1 MDVRTIFNGFV
12 GMTIVVL
19 GGCSDPA
26 PPSSGVSPSLDT
38 PPSSGVNNVTL
49 GGTAVKGIISL
60 GNVVAEELNA
70 DGTVL
75 AQVGSATTGADGR
88 YSLTVSSAYL
98 GGPIKVTVSADENT
112 QMKCDVVE
120 GCGARVDGLED
131 ILNPTAVD
139 FGEWYKPGDLNMMAL
154 VAEAAANHT
163 VKVNITPY
171 TDLAAN
177 YALAATHSG
186 IASRA
191 LDTGSLT
198 SGGIYN
204 ANSEVSDLLNLDIL
218 NTQPV
223 DITDISA
230 VIGGDPTEVVY
241 AAVSAAVLRSNE
253 TAGTVGS
260 PDVNAALG
268 DLSNSFNG
276 GTIVAGDMQDI
287 IDGASSV
294 LDQVGGIGNIA
305 DISGILAALQADIDA
320 ANGGN
325 DGGNGND
332 GGIIDPAPSDTA
344 DATELV
350 KVKAFVGDVRTWGTV
365 IKNETGV
372 NGGAFD
378 VQTGLISAAADL
390 SMDFL
395 FGPAFFASAEVM
407 EMHFHGRNTSPNL
420 TDYVTGGATDP
431 QFTAGTIA
439 KSSNIITIT
448 EGVIDGVTVN
458 MSMKFPEDG
467 EVLALGSSFTIEIVS
482 ASFESAAT
490 DAYINSGKVTFNLAS
505 EYTID
510 WAAIDQGNAVMPG
523 VLGGSVNWDTTMTQ
537 KQDDL
542 GTPLETEVT
551 FAGTLA
557 TRFVNPSAVS
567 GAADDLSEIIPGT
580 VTISGDISDTAG
592 NKFAARFTFNI
603 ADVELLAATGMLD
616 SAVPKLGLDFT
627 MQLAGLPEVSVNI
640 NGSKTGL
647 EEGVAKTTITYGGR
661 RIVITSD
668 LAVSSVD
675 GVDGIAAIGDAT
687 ITNQDGVTMRFDGNL
702 EALEGDVLFNGVS
715 YATISKMDNGASKI
729 TYSDGTFEIL

>member
-1 MDVRTIFNGFV
+1 MDVRTIFNGLL

-26 PPSSGVSPSLDT
+26 PPSSGV
-38 PPSSGVNNVTL
+38 NNVTL
-49 GGTAVKGIISL
+49 GGTAAKGIISL
-60 GNVVAEELNA
+60 GNVVAEELKT

-88 YSLTVSSAYL
+88 YSLSVSSAYL

-131 ILNPTAVD
+131 ILNPTVVD

-177 YALAATHSG
+177 YALATSHAK
-186 IASRA
+186 IASRTV
-191 LDTGSLT
+191 DTGSLT

-204 ANSEVSDLLNLDIL
+204 ANSEVSDLLNIDIL

-241 AAVSAAVLRSNE
+241 AAVSAAVLRSSE
-253 TAGTVGS
+253 TAGGT
-260 PDVNAALG
+260 PNVNAALG

-276 GTIVAGDMQDI
+276 GTIVTGDMQDI
-287 IDGASSV
+287 IDSASNV

-325 DGGNGND
+325 GGGSNG
-332 GGIIDPAPSDTA
+332 GGIIDPTPSNTA
-344 DATELV
+344 DAADLV

-372 NGGAFD
+372 NGGPFEI
-378 VQTGLISAAADL
+378 QTGLISAAADL

-420 TDYVTGGATDP
+420 TDYTTGGATDP
-431 QFTAGTIA
+431 QFMTGTIA
-439 KSSNIITIT
+439 KSGNIITIT
-448 EGVIDGVTVN
+448 DGVIDGVTVN
-458 MSMKFPEDG
+458 MSMKFPADG
-467 EVLALGSSFTIEIVS
+467 EVLALGSSFSIEIVS

-505 EYTID
+505 EYIID
-510 WAAIDQGNAVMPG
+510 WTAIDQGNAVIPSI
-523 VLGGSVNWDTTMTQ
+523 LGGSVNWDTTMIQ
-537 KQDDL
+537 KQDDF
-542 GTPLETEVT
+542 GTPLEAEIT
-551 FAGTLA
+551 FAGTLS

-580 VTISGDISDTAG
+580 LTINGDVSDTAG
-592 NKFAARFTFNI
+592 NKFGARFTFNI
-603 ADVELLAATGMLD
+603 VDVELLAAAGMLD
-616 SAVPKLGLDFT
+616 SAVPKIGLDFT
-627 MQLAGLPEVSVNI
+627 MQLAGLLAGLPEVSVNI
-640 NGSKTGL
+640 NGSQTGL
-647 EEGVAKTTITYGGR
+647 EEGTAKTTITYGGR

-675 GVDGIAAIGDAT
+675 GVDNIAAIGDAA
-687 ITNQDGVTMRFDGNL
+687 ISNQDGVTMSFDGNL
-702 EALEGDVLFNGVS
+702 EALEGDVLFNNVS

-729 TYSDGTFEIL
+729 TYIDGTFEIL

>member
-1 MDVRTIFNGFV
+1 MDVRTIFNGFL

-26 PPSSGVSPSLDT
+26 PPSPSI
-38 PPSSGVNNVTL
+38 PPSSGIPPSTGVNNVTL
-49 GGTAVKGIISL
+49 GGTAAKGIISL
-60 GNVVAEELNA
+60 GNVVAEELKA

-75 AQVGSATTGADGR
+75 AQVGNATTGADGR
-88 YSLTVSSAYL
+88 YSLTVSSTYL

-131 ILNPTAVD
+131 ILNPTVVD

-154 VAEAAANHT
+154 VAEAAANYT

-177 YALAATHSG
+177 YALAVTHTG

-198 SGGIYN
+198 SAGVYN
-204 ANSEVSDLLNLDIL
+204 ANSEVSDLLNFNIL
-218 NTQPV
+218 STQPV

-230 VIGGDPTEVVY
+230 VIGGDSTEVVY

-253 TAGTVGS
+253 TVGGT
-260 PDVNAALG
+260 PNVNAALG

-276 GTIVAGDMQDI
+276 GTIVADDMQDI
-287 IDGASSV
+287 IDSASSV
-294 LDQVGGIGNIA
+294 LDQVGSIV
-305 DISGILAALQADIDA
+305 DISGVLAGLQAEIDA

-325 DGGNGND
+325 GDGGGNG
-332 GGIIDPAPSDTA
+332 GGIIDPTPSDTA
-344 DATELV
+344 DAADLV
-350 KVKAFVGDVRTWGTV
+350 KVKAFVGDVRTWGAV

-372 NGGAFD
+372 NGGPFE
-378 VQTGLISAAADL
+378 VQTGLISAAADI

-420 TDYVTGGATDP
+420 TDYTTGGATDP
-431 QFTAGTIA
+431 QFTEGTIA
-439 KSSNIITIT
+439 KLGNIITIT
-448 EGVIDGVTVN
+448 DGVIDGVTVN
-458 MSMKFPEDG
+458 MSMKFPADG
-467 EVLALGSSFTIEIVS
+467 EVLALGSSFSIEIVS

-490 DAYINSGKVTFNLAS
+490 DAYINSGKVTFRLAS

-523 VLGGSVNWDTTMTQ
+523 VLGGSVNWDATMIQ

-542 GTPLETEVT
+542 GTPLDAEIT
-551 FAGTLA
+551 FAGTLS
-557 TRFVNPSAVS
+557 TRFVNPSAAS

-580 VTISGDISDTAG
+580 LTISGDISDTAG
-592 NKFAARFTFNI
+592 NKFGARFTFNI
-603 ADVELLAATGMLD
+603 ADIDTLVATGMLD
-616 SAVPKLGLDFT
+616 SAVPKIGLDFT

-640 NGSKTGL
+640 NGRQTGL
-647 EEGVAKTTITYGGR
+647 EKGTAKTTITYGGR

-675 GVDGIAAIGDAT
+675 GVDSVAAIGDAA
-687 ITNQDGVTMRFDGNL
+687 ISNQDGVTMSFDGNL
-702 EALEGDVLFNGVS
+702 EALEGDVLFNNVS

>member
-1 MDVRTIFNGFV
+1 MDVRTIFNGLL

-26 PPSSGVSPSLDT
+26 PPSSGVSPSSDV

-49 GGTAVKGIISL
+49 GGTAAKGIISL
-60 GNVVAEELNA
+60 GNVVAEELKT

-88 YSLTVSSAYL
+88 YSLSVSSAYL

-131 ILNPTAVD
+131 ILNPTVVD

-177 YALAATHSG
+177 YALAVTHTG

-198 SGGIYN
+198 SAGVYN
-204 ANSEVSDLLNLDIL
+204 ANSEVSNLLNNINIL

-241 AAVSAAVLRSNE
+241 AAVSAALLRSNE
-253 TAGTVGS
+253 TAGGT
-260 PDVNAALG
+260 PNVNAALG

-276 GTIVAGDMQDI
+276 GTIVADDMQDI
-287 IDGASSV
+287 IDSASSV
-294 LDQVGGIGNIA
+294 LDQVGSIV
-305 DISGILAALQADIDA
+305 DISGILAGLQADIDA

-325 DGGNGND
+325 GGNGGGSNGG
-332 GGIIDPAPSDTA
+332 GGIIDPTPSGTA
-344 DATELV
+344 DAADLV

-372 NGGAFD
+372 NGGPFE

-420 TDYVTGGATDP
+420 TDYTTGGATDP
-431 QFTAGTIA
+431 QFTTGTIA
-439 KSSNIITIT
+439 KLGNIITIT
-448 EGVIDGVTVN
+448 DGVIDGVTVN
-458 MSMKFPEDG
+458 MSMKFPADG
-467 EVLALGSSFTIEIVS
+467 EVLALGSSFSIEIVS

-490 DAYINSGKVTFNLAS
+490 DAYINTGKVTFNLAS

-510 WAAIDQGNAVMPG
+510 WTAIDQGNAVIPG
-523 VLGGSVNWDTTMTQ
+523 ILGGSVNWDTTMIQ
-537 KQDDL
+537 KQDDF
-542 GTPLETEVT
+542 GTPLDAEIT
-551 FAGTLA
+551 FAGTLS
-557 TRFVNPSAVS
+557 TRFVNPSVVL
-567 GAADDLSEIIPGT
+567 GTADDLSEIIPGT
-580 VTISGDISDTAG
+580 LTINGDVSDTAG
-592 NKFAARFTFNI
+592 NKFGARFTFNI
-603 ADVELLAATGMLD
+603 VDVELLAAAGMLD
-616 SAVPKLGLDFT
+616 SAVPKIGLDFT

-640 NGSKTGL
+640 NGSQTGL
-647 EEGVAKTTITYGGR
+647 EEGTAKTTITYGGR

-675 GVDGIAAIGDAT
+675 GVDNIAAIGDAA
-687 ITNQDGVTMRFDGNL
+687 ISNQDGVTMRFDGNL
-702 EALEGDVLFNGVS
+702 EALEGDVLFNNVS

-729 TYSDGTFEIL
+729 TYIDGTFEIL

>member
-1 MDVRTIFNGFV
+1 MDVRTIFNGLL

-26 PPSSGVSPSLDT
+26 PPSSGVSPSSDV

-49 GGTAVKGIISL
+49 GGTAAKGIISL
-60 GNVVAEELNA
+60 GNVVAEELKT

-88 YSLTVSSAYL
+88 YSLSVSSAYL

-120 GCGARVDGLED
+120 GCGARVDGLGD
-131 ILNPTAVD
+131 ILNPTVVD

-177 YALAATHSG
+177 YALATSHAG
-186 IASRA
+186 IASRTV
-191 LDTGSLT
+191 DTGSLT

-204 ANSEVSDLLNLDIL
+204 ANSEVSDLLNIDIL

-253 TAGTVGS
+253 TAGGT
-260 PDVNAALG
+260 PNVNAALG

-276 GTIVAGDMQDI
+276 GTIVTGDMQDI
-287 IDGASSV
+287 LDSASSV

-325 DGGNGND
+325 GGGSNG
-332 GGIIDPAPSDTA
+332 GGIIDPTPSGTA
-344 DATELV
+344 DAADLV

-372 NGGAFD
+372 NGGPFEI
-378 VQTGLISAAADL
+378 QTGLISAAADL

-420 TDYVTGGATDP
+420 TDYTTGGATDP
-431 QFTAGTIA
+431 QFTTGTIA
-439 KSSNIITIT
+439 KLGNIITIT
-448 EGVIDGVTVN
+448 DGVIDGVTVN
-458 MSMKFPEDG
+458 MSMKFPADG
-467 EVLALGSSFTIEIVS
+467 EVLALGSSFSIEIVS

-490 DAYINSGKVTFNLAS
+490 DVYINSGKVTFNLAS

-510 WAAIDQGNAVMPG
+510 WVAIDQGNAVIPG
-523 VLGGSVNWDTTMTQ
+523 ILGGSVNWDTTMIQ
-537 KQDDL
+537 KQDDF
-542 GTPLETEVT
+542 GTPLDAEIT
-551 FAGTLA
+551 FAGTLS

-580 VTISGDISDTAG
+580 LTINGDVSDTAG
-592 NKFAARFTFNI
+592 NKFGARFTFNI
-603 ADVELLAATGMLD
+603 VDVELLAAAGMLD
-616 SAVPKLGLDFT
+616 SAVPKIGLDFT

-640 NGSKTGL
+640 NGSQTGL
-647 EEGVAKTTITYGGR
+647 EEGTAKTTITYGGR

-675 GVDGIAAIGDAT
+675 GVDNIAAIGDAA
-687 ITNQDGVTMRFDGNL
+687 ISNQDGVTMSFDGNL
-702 EALEGDVLFNGVS
+702 EALEGDVLFNNVS

-729 TYSDGTFEIL
+729 TYIDGTFEIL